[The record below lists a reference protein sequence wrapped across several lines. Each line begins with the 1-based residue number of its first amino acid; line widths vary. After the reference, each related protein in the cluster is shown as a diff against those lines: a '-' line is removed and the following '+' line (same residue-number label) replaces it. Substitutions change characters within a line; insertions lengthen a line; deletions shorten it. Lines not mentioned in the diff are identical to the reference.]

1 MARAMIATAALSPPG
16 IPWETKV
23 KRLIS
28 IGLAVVLVTGVA
40 LAVIFGSGGGT
51 DSAPL
56 TTVRGVIGSEKLAF
70 FSDQRVKDAF
80 ARHGLDVQVDPA
92 GSRQMA
98 IQTDLSRYDFAFPSS
113 SPAADRIRHDHGNAH
128 TYAPF
133 SSPMAVATFA
143 PIVDLLTKAGV
154 VHKGAGD
161 YDVLDIAKYMELT
174 ANGTRWDQLPGN
186 TSYPVRKNIL
196 ITTTDPRDSN
206 SAAMYLSIASY
217 VANGFSV
224 VNTQQQEATILPKVT
239 PLFTNQGYTQNS
251 SDAPFE
257 DYLSAGIGRN
267 PMVLVY
273 EAQYADR
280 LVRDDGS
287 IKPDMRLLYLSPTV
301 YSKHTLV
308 ALKGPGDQVGQ
319 LLNSDPELSKLAATF
334 GFRTQDPK
342 YFTQVVSEH
351 KLPLPT
357 SLVDTVDPP
366 SFETLE
372 RLLDAVGKQYGA

>member
-1 MARAMIATAALSPPG
+1 M
-16 IPWETKV
+16 
-23 KRLIS
+23 KRRIS
-28 IGLAVVLVTGVA
+28 IGFAVVLALGVVAA
-40 LAVIFGSGGGT
+40 LVLGNRGGT
-51 DSAPL
+51 DSAQL

-80 ARHGLDVQVDPA
+80 AKHGFDVQVDPA

-98 IQTDLSRYDFAFPSS
+98 TQTDLSKYDFAFPSS
-113 SPAADRIRHDHGNAH
+113 SPAADRIQRDHPTAH

-161 YDVLDIAKYMELT
+161 YDVLDVAKYMDLT
-174 ANGTRWDQLPGN
+174 AGGTRWDQLPGN
-186 TSYPVRKNIL
+186 TTYPVRKNIL

-206 SAAMYLSIASY
+206 SAAMYLAIASY

-224 VNTQQQEATILPKVT
+224 VNTPDQEAAVLPKIT

-280 LVRDDGS
+280 LVRNDGS
-287 IKPDMRLLYLSPTV
+287 IKSDMRLVYLSPTV

-308 ALKGPGDQVGQ
+308 ALKSPGDQIGQ
-319 LLNSDPELSKLAATF
+319 LLTTDPELASLAATF

-342 YFTQVVSEH
+342 YFSDVVSQH

-372 RLLDAVGKQYGA
+372 RLLDTVGKQYGS

>member
-1 MARAMIATAALSPPG
+1 MIVTAAPRRRRQDE

-28 IGLAVVLVTGVA
+28 IGLAAVLVIGVA
-40 LAVIFGSGGGT
+40 LAVIFSAGGT
-51 DSAPL
+51 DSTQL

-70 FSDQRVKDAF
+70 FSDKRVKDAF
-80 ARHGLDVQVDPA
+80 AKHGLDVQVDPA

-98 IQTDLSRYDFAFPSS
+98 TQTDLSKYDFAFPSS
-113 SPAADRIRHDHGNAH
+113 SPAADRIRRDHGNAH

-161 YDVLDIAKYMELT
+161 YDVLDIAKYMDLT
-174 ANGTRWDQLPGN
+174 ANGTRWDQLPDN

-206 SAAMYLSIASY
+206 SAAMYLAIASY
-217 VANGFSV
+217 VANGFGV
-224 VNTQQQEATILPKVT
+224 VNTPQQETAILPRVT

-287 IKPDMRLLYLSPTV
+287 IKPDMRLVYLSPTV

-308 ALKGPGDQVGQ
+308 ALKGLGDQVGQ

-372 RLLDAVGKQYGA
+372 RLLDAVGKQYGS